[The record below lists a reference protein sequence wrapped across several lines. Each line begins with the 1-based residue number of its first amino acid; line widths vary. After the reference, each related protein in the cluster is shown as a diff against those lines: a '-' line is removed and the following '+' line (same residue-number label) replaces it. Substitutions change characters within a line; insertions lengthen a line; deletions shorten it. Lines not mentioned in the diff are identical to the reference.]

1 MAEPNLAKPN
11 PKEMTSFQKKRIMEH
26 LNLIFGYSRANEEM
40 KMKVYRGLIGDYT
53 EDDIREI
60 EQENTKLIELIDK
73 EMENH
78 TCIGVEPSQFISP
91 YNVNDGTGCDAV

>member
-1 MAEPNLAKPN
+1 MAETNLPKPN

-26 LNLIFGYSRANEEM
+26 LGTIFGHSRANEEM

-60 EQENTKLIELIDK
+60 EEENAKLIEQINK
-73 EMENH
+73 EMEHH
-78 TCIGVEPSQFISP
+78 TCIGIEPSQFISP
-91 YNVNDGTGCDAV
+91 HNVNDGTGCDAV